1 MKRVRAAIWL
11 ALTLAVLAVWS
22 GNVLAQGGFKVLTA
36 EELKKALPG
45 DFYLEG
51 NHIPTQPRNAA
62 LVKTPAG
69 ALAIFAGL
77 DTTGYS
83 SQIQQKYEGMLITE
97 GNLSLCGTVISV
109 GSYGFGYTK
118 VPATSNEDGKFFL
131 YNQAGEKVAECA
143 TKKDAEVKT
152 PKPLQVVVS
161 KDGGAARLYMGRYW
175 LELK

>member
-1 MKRVRAAIWL
+1 MRRVCAIVML
-11 ALTLAVLAVWS
+11 GLTVIVLAAWS
-22 GNVLAQGGFKVLTA
+22 GSVLAQGGFQVMTAAELVKVL
-36 EELKKALPG
+36 PR

-51 NHIPTQPRNAA
+51 NPIPTQPRNAV
-62 LVKTPAG
+62 LLKTPAG
-69 ALAIFAGL
+69 ARLMFAGL

-97 GNLSLCGTVISV
+97 GSLSLCGTVLGV

-118 VPATSNEDGKFFL
+118 LPPTSNEDGKFFL

-143 TKKDAEVKT
+143 TKKDTEIKQ
-152 PKPLQVVVS
+152 PRPLFVVTTGS
-161 KDGGAARLYMGRYW
+161 TARLYLGRHW